1 MKCVDCN
8 KEVGPGKVY
17 CPYCGGEM
25 FRNAEKQRAKDYL
38 SVYWFKRTME

>member
-1 MKCVDCN
+1 MKCVDCH

-25 FRNAEKQRAKDYL
+25 FRKATAQRGNNFMP
-38 SVYWFKRTME
+38 VYWFKRTKG